1 MVWAEKFKDLPKDKK
16 LLTVVMFLGIAGL
29 IFTMLS
35 SIIPDGNDTD
45 ISEYAAVSEN
55 SEAEIYR
62 TETEKRL
69 EEFLSSIDGA
79 GDVKVYLTVGNGE
92 RYIYATE
99 GKRSKSE
106 NMTEEERKYVMIGS
120 GNEKSALVE
129 TVQTPAITGAVIACR
144 GFDNPSVQEQIYRAA
159 SAALG
164 ISTGQIYVTIIILPY

>member
-1 MVWAEKFKDLPKDKK
+1 MVWAEKFRDLPKEKK
-16 LLTVVMFLGIAGL
+16 LLTAVMFLGIAGL
-29 IFTMLS
+29 VFIMLS
-35 SIIPDGNDTD
+35 SLIPDGNKTD
-45 ISEYAAVSEN
+45 IPEYTSVSEN
-55 SEAEIYR
+55 SGAEVYR
-62 TETEKRL
+62 IETEKRL

-79 GDVKVYLTVGNGE
+79 GNVKVYLTVGSDK

-129 TVQTPAITGAVIACR
+129 TVQSPAITGAVIAC
-144 GFDNPSVQEQIYRAA
+144 GGSDNPAVQEQIYRAA

-164 ISTGQIYVTIIILPY
+164 IPTGQIYVTKLKY